1 MRGKFITLEGV
12 DGAGKSTH
20 VEWLA
25 DMLRSGGRRVAVTRE
40 PGGTELAEKLREL
53 MLHSPMEPL
62 TETLLMF
69 AARDEHVRR
78 RILPDLDAGIW
89 VVCDRFTES
98 TLAYQGGGKGVDAD
112 LIGQLSEIVHPGL
125 KPDLTLV
132 FDCPYEISHAR
143 VTGTR
148 RALDRFEREG
158 RAFFERVRAA
168 YVAAAQAEPQ
178 RVHLIDSTQ
187 TLETIRACLQGLV
200 SKLA

>member
-1 MRGKFITLEGV
+1 MHGKFITLEGV

-25 DMLRSGGRRVAVTRE
+25 DVLRTGGRRVAVTRE
-40 PGGTELAEKLREL
+40 PGGTELAEKLREML
-53 MLHSPMEPL
+53 LHSPMEPL

-78 RILPDLDAGIW
+78 RILPDLQAGTW

-98 TLAYQGGGKGVDAD
+98 TLAYQGGGKGVAPAIID
-112 LIGQLSEIVHPGL
+112 QLSTMVHPGL
-125 KPDLTLV
+125 KPDLTLI

-143 VTGTR
+143 VTGSR

-158 RAFFERVRAA
+158 RAFFERVRAS
-168 YVAAAQAEPQ
+168 YVAAARAEPQ
-178 RVHLIDSTQ
+178 RIHLIDSTQ
-187 TLETIRACLQGLV
+187 SLEEIRSTI
-200 SKLA
+200 LAVVAAMA

>member
-1 MRGKFITLEGV
+1 MHGKFITLEGV

-25 DMLRSGGRRVAVTRE
+25 DVLRTGGRRVAVTRE
-40 PGGTELAEKLREL
+40 PGGTELAEKLREML
-53 MLHSPMEPL
+53 LHSPMEPL

-78 RILPDLDAGIW
+78 RILPDLQAGTW

-98 TLAYQGGGKGVDAD
+98 TLAYQGGGKGVAPAIID
-112 LIGQLSEIVHPGL
+112 QLSTMVHPGL

-143 VTGTR
+143 VTGSR

-158 RAFFERVRAA
+158 RAFFERVRAS
-168 YVAAAQAEPQ
+168 YVAAARAEPQ
-178 RVHLIDSTQ
+178 RIHLIDSTQ
-187 TLETIRACLQGLV
+187 SLEEIRSTI
-200 SKLA
+200 LAVVAAMA